1 MNQWMLY
8 LQFLLPVLFPIVCGL
23 VVFVFHKKWSAKHR
37 NGFVLFALLAEGLMT
52 VFSFGAKGKEAILWY
67 LTKDIPV
74 AFSMDGLTV
83 IFMGLLAVVWLLV
96 GIFSFEY
103 MKHEDATKHLEEHTK
118 SLSAGCFYG
127 CYLIV
132 AGVMQG
138 IFLAGNLVTFYL
150 FYEFMT
156 LLSVP
161 FVLHT
166 MTKDAVYAAKKYLF
180 YSIAGASF
188 AVFGFAFLY
197 GTAGTLS
204 FVPGGVFADGLPK
217 DKEAVLLLSAFFM
230 IIGFGTKAG
239 MFPMHGWLPSAHP
252 VAPAPASA
260 VLSGIITKAGV
271 LGIIRVVFYLFGV
284 KNLSGTWV
292 QTTFL
297 ILTLVTVFMGSMLAY
312 KEQIVKK
319 RLAYSTVSQVSYV
332 LFGIALMHPV
342 ALTGAILHVVCHS
355 VMKCTLFLNAGAI
368 IYKTGKTKV
377 ADLKGIGKE
386 MPVTMWTFAIA
397 ALGMVGIPPFCGF
410 ISKWYLCQGALESG
424 IGVFGWIGP
433 AVLLVSA
440 LLTAG
445 YLVSVVIAAFFPGEE
460 FDYAGLTKKEPNFKM
475 IFPMVIF
482 AICVVLIGI
491 VPQVVAGVTGEA
503 WAQSVFGLLK

>member
-1 MNQWMLY
+1 MNQWMINV
-8 LQFLLPVLFPIVCGL
+8 QVVLPVLFPMVCGL
-23 VVFVFHKKWSAKHR
+23 IVLCLNKKLSAGIR
-37 NGFVLFALLAEGLMT
+37 NAFVLFSLLAELLLT
-52 VFSFGAKGKEAILWY
+52 VFSFGAKGEVVLLWN

-74 AFSMDGLTV
+74 AFRVDEMTMLFS
-83 IFMGLLAVVWLLV
+83 GLLSLVWLLV

-103 MKHEDATKHLEEHTK
+103 MKHEDEAEHEAEHTK
-118 SLSAGCFYG
+118 SLSGTVFYG
-127 CYLIV
+127 CYLFVI
-132 AGVMQG
+132 GVMQG
-138 IFLAGNLVTFYL
+138 IFMAENLVTFYL

-166 MTKDAVYAAKKYLF
+166 MTKEAIYAAKKYLF

-197 GTAGTLS
+197 GAAGTLS
-204 FVPGGVFADGLPK
+204 FVPGGIFTEGLPVG
-217 DKEAVLLLSAFFM
+217 KETVLLLSVFFM

-260 VLSGIITKAGV
+260 VLSGIITKTGV
-271 LGIIRVVFYLFGV
+271 LGIIRVVFYLFGE
-284 KNLSGTWV
+284 KNLTGTWV
-292 QTTFL
+292 QTAFL
-297 ILTLVTVFMGSMLAY
+297 LLTLTTVFMGSMLAY
-312 KEQIVKK
+312 KEQVLKK

-342 ALTGAILHVVCHS
+342 ALMGALLHVVCHS

-368 IYKTGKTKV
+368 IYKTGRTKV
-377 ADLKGIGKE
+377 TELHGIGKE

-397 ALGMVGIPPFCGF
+397 GLGMVGIPPFCGF

-424 IGVFGWIGP
+424 LTLYNWLGP
-433 AVLLVSA
+433 VILLVSA

-445 YLVSVVIAAFFPGEE
+445 YLIAVVIAAFFPGEGY
-460 FDYAGLTKKEPNFKM
+460 DYQRLEKKEANGKM
-475 IFPMVIF
+475 LLPMILF
-482 AICVVLIGI
+482 AACVVILGI
-491 VPQVVAGVTGEA
+491 MPQLV
-503 WAQSVFGLLK
+503 SGLLNETLISTLFQNLQ